1 MNFVSTNFG
10 LKSCDFKSNARKIT
24 RMISNQIALHS
35 DQLPLLIIQ
44 KAMTITNHQKA
55 LDNNCQLKVT
65 QMSLNQFRHL

>member
-1 MNFVSTNFG
+1 M
-10 LKSCDFKSNARKIT
+10 